1 MIRAIISALAFLGL
15 MVTPTWGQD
24 ANEFYRRALES
35 SLAYK
40 KVEYFSRAIQLN
52 PHLSEAFEQRATHY
66 YFQGRFDKALQD
78 YTRAIALKPHE
89 ASTYLMR
96 GLSALE
102 KAHPQGFMAELNRL
116 ALRYTNMGIPES
128 RELLE
133 RAIDDFSRA
142 IDLNPDLT
150 AAYSYRAKAYFIIG
164 LFNEAL
170 LDSTQAIKL
179 RGDQKSIAVA
189 YKVRSRIFQNLGQ
202 HNLSET
208 DFRNAV
214 ELAPYSPD
222 YPPLNVP
229 LMLRY
234 PNNTA
239 SLKTINRIGLL
250 GLIILI
256 FLLLFQITLRP
267 PSKRD

>member
-1 MIRAIISALAFLGL
+1 MIRAIIATLAFLGL
-15 MVTPTWGQD
+15 MVTPVWGQD
-24 ANEFYRRALES
+24 ANEFYSRGLES

-40 KVEYFSRAIQLN
+40 KVEYFSKAIQLN
-52 PHLSEAFEQRATHY
+52 PNLAEAYEQRATHY

-78 YTRAIALKPHE
+78 YTRAIALKPRD
-89 ASTYLMR
+89 AAAYLMR

-116 ALRYTNMGIPES
+116 ALRYTHMGVPES

-142 IDLNPDLT
+142 IGLNPELT
-150 AAYSYRAKAYFIIG
+150 AAYSYRAKAYLIMG
-164 LFNEAL
+164 LPNEAFR
-170 LDSTQAIKL
+170 DSTQAIKL

-189 YKVRSRIFQNLGQ
+189 YNVRSRILQNLGQ
-202 HNLSET
+202 HSLSET

-234 PNNTA
+234 PTNTA
-239 SLKTINRIGLL
+239 SPKTTSRIGLV
-250 GLIILI
+250 GLIALS
-256 FLLLFQITLRP
+256 FALLFKIALRAP
-267 PSKRD
+267 TKRD

>member
-1 MIRAIISALAFLGL
+1 MIRVFIAALAFLGL
-15 MVTPTWGQD
+15 MVAPLWGQD
-24 ANEFYRRALES
+24 AYEFYNRGLES

-40 KVEYFSRAIQLN
+40 KVEYFSKAIQLDPN
-52 PHLSEAFEQRATHY
+52 LAEAYEQRATHY
-66 YFQGRFDKALQD
+66 YFQGKFDKARQD
-78 YTRAIALKPHE
+78 YTRAIALKPGD
-89 ASTYLMR
+89 AVAYLMR

-116 ALRYTNMGIPES
+116 ALRYTNMGVPES

-133 RAIDDFSRA
+133 KAIDDFSHA
-142 IDLNPDLT
+142 IDLNPELT
-150 AAYSYRAKAYFIIG
+150 AAYSYRAKTYLIMG
-164 LFNEAL
+164 LSNEAL
-170 LDSTQAIKL
+170 RDSTKAIEL

-189 YKVRSRIFQNLGQ
+189 YNVRSRILRNLGQ

-208 DFRNAV
+208 DFRNSV

-239 SLKTINRIGLL
+239 SPKTTSRIGLV
-250 GLIILI
+250 GLIVLI

-267 PSKRD
+267 PTKRD